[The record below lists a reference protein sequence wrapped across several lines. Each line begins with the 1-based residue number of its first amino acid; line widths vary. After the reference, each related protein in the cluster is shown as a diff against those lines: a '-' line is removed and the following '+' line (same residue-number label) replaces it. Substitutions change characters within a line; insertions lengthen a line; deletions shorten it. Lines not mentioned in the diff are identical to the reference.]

1 MIASWADLMP
11 SPSTAELSIATRLL
25 VIAAMFLL
33 LRTFRRSPI
42 FYALLYWPA
51 TIAHELTHFF
61 VGFILAAR
69 PVGFTVIPKRPKGAN
84 HLVLGE
90 VSFLRLRWWN
100 KLPVGT
106 APLLLIPVGGW
117 LLFQSLPFPLLSQT
131 SLLLLFATLQ
141 CFAGAWPSPTDWKH
155 AWVTV
160 YVVAGLAA
168 VAAPL
173 YWVLTR

>member
-51 TIAHELTHFF
+51 TIAHELTHLFIGFF
-61 VGFILAAR
+61 LAAK
-69 PVGFTVIPKRPKGAN
+69 PVGFTVFPRRPKGSN
-84 HLVLGE
+84 YLVLGE

-106 APLLLIPVGGW
+106 APLLLIPIGGW
-117 LLFQSLPFPLLSQT
+117 LVLQSLPFPFYSSTALPF
-131 SLLLLFATLQ
+131 LFGALQ

-160 YVVAGLAA
+160 YVLAGLTAFAA
-168 VAAPL
+168 LP

>member
-33 LRTFRRSPI
+33 LRTFRGSPI

-51 TIAHELTHFF
+51 TIAHELTHLF
-61 VGFILAAR
+61 VGFILAAK
-69 PVGFTVIPKRPKGAN
+69 PVGFSVMPRRPKGSN
-84 HLVLGE
+84 YLVLGE

-117 LLFQSLPFPLLSQT
+117 LVLQSLPSPFLSST
-131 SLLLLFATLQ
+131 TLLFLFGALQ
-141 CFAGAWPSPTDWKH
+141 CFAGAWPSPTDWQH

-160 YVVAGLAA
+160 YVLAGLAA
-168 VAAPL
+168 VAALL
-173 YWVLTR
+173 YWVLTC